1 MRMTHQPPPSIDT
14 PVILS
19 KAKDLW
25 KFQRC
30 FAALNMTFLDVAAWC
45 GAFSFSGCW
54 KLEVGD

>member
-1 MRMTHQPPPSIDT
+1 MKRKHQPPISIDT

-45 GAFSFSGCW
+45 GAFSFSGNWC
-54 KLEVGD
+54 LEVGN